1 MRRISEGFASAASP
15 FHVHGAGL
23 GAVSEA
29 FCESWGVSGCL
40 LVLLWGHLGSLGVL
54 CESLGVLWGSPWD
67 PWESFG
73 VPGSP
78 FGVPWG
84 SLGGPL
90 ERLGDEG
97 MRWDTK
103 MSFLPNKTKVLGSA
117 RGQHVIFA
125 QEN

>member
-1 MRRISEGFASAASP
+1 MGILGDLWLSF
-15 FHVHGAGL
+15 GAP
-23 GAVSEA
+23 
-29 FCESWGVSGCL
+29 
-40 LVLLWGHLGSLGVL
+40 LGSSWVLGGSLRILGGPLGV
-54 CESLGVLWGSPWD
+54 PWD
-67 PWESFG
+67 PWESLG

-103 MSFLPNKTKVLGSA
+103 MPFLLSKSKVLGIA
-117 RGQHVIFA
+117 RVQQISFA
-125 QEN
+125 L